1 VRIREDPLMKAG
13 AVMMAFAIAL
23 LVAALVAISV
33 LRAEPERA
41 VASETREPT
50 VEPLKRSKPDVEP
63 WVEKTREPVTMPEP
77 EPKPEPVPQAD
88 PKPRPQPEP
97 ASQPEPAPQPEP
109 ERETSTVA
117 ESPPPTDREVEKASE
132 PRHYD
137 LPTGAKMGLTIK
149 ALGLHSVPVF
159 DSNGRLALTNGVRHV
174 PGTSLPWSDAPQRN
188 VYIEGHRLGWP
199 GTGSYHVFYSLN
211 TLEEGDEVRLKDRD
225 GRTYRYRVSEKL
237 RVNPD
242 DVWVMGQVR
251 ERDMVTL
258 QTCTPIPTFD
268 KRLVVRA
275 DRI

>member
-1 VRIREDPLMKAG
+1 MLRVGVALMVFALALTAVAVAVTVSSRAESEKA
-13 AVMMAFAIAL
+13 
-23 LVAALVAISV
+23 VAAESS
-33 LRAEPERA
+33 P
-41 VASETREPT
+41 EPT

-63 WVEKTREPVTMPEP
+63 WVEKTREPVVVPEP
-77 EPKPEPVPQAD
+77 EPEPEPVPQAE
-88 PKPRPQPEP
+88 PEP
-97 ASQPEPAPQPEP
+97 AQRPQHEP
-109 ERETSTVA
+109 EREPPPVA
-117 ESPPPTDREVEKASE
+117 AAELPPPTDQEIEKASE

-137 LPTGAKMGLTIK
+137 LPTGAIMGLTIK

-159 DSNGRLALTNGVRHV
+159 DSDGRWALTNGVRHV
-174 PGTSLPWSDAPQRN
+174 PGTSLPWSDTPQRN

-251 ERDMVTL
+251 GRDMVTL
-258 QTCTPIPTFD
+258 QTCTPIPSYD
-268 KRLVVRA
+268 KRLIVRA

>member
-1 VRIREDPLMKAG
+1 MLRVGVALMIFALALTAVAVAVTVASRAESEKA
-13 AVMMAFAIAL
+13 
-23 LVAALVAISV
+23 VAAESS
-33 LRAEPERA
+33 P
-41 VASETREPT
+41 EPT

-63 WVEKTREPVTMPEP
+63 WVEKTREPVTVPEP
-77 EPKPEPVPQAD
+77 EPEPEPVPQAE
-88 PKPRPQPEP
+88 PKPAQR
-97 ASQPEPAPQPEP
+97 PQPEP
-109 ERETSTVA
+109 EREPPPVA
-117 ESPPPTDREVEKASE
+117 AAELPLPTDREVEKASE

-137 LPTGAKMGLTIK
+137 LPPGAKMGLTIK

-159 DSNGRLALTNGVRHV
+159 DSDGRWALTNGVRHV
-174 PGTSLPWSDAPQRN
+174 PGTSLPWSDTPQRN

-251 ERDMVTL
+251 GRDMVTL
-258 QTCTPIPTFD
+258 QTCTPIPTYD
-268 KRLVVRA
+268 KRLIVRA

>member
-1 VRIREDPLMKAG
+1 MRFREDPLLRVG

-23 LVAALVAISV
+23 LVAALVALSV

-41 VASETREPT
+41 VASESGPEPT
-50 VEPLKRSKPDVEP
+50 VEPLKRSKPAVEA
-63 WVEKTREPVTMPEP
+63 WVEKTREPVAVPEP
-77 EPKPEPVPQAD
+77 EPEPVPQAD
-88 PKPRPQPEP
+88 PEP
-97 ASQPEPAPQPEP
+97 AQRPQPEP
-109 ERETSTVA
+109 EREPPPVAAA

-137 LPTGAKMGLTIK
+137 LPPGAIMGLTIK

-159 DSNGRLALTNGVRHV
+159 DSDGRWALTNGVRHV

-199 GTGSYHVFYSLN
+199 GTGSHLVFYSLN

-251 ERDMVTL
+251 RRDMVTL
-258 QTCTPIPTFD
+258 QTCTPIPTYE
-268 KRLVVRA
+268 KRLIVRA

>member
-1 VRIREDPLMKAG
+1 VRFLEDPLLKLG

-23 LVAALVAISV
+23 FVAALVAISV

-41 VASETREPT
+41 VASESGPEPT

-63 WVEKTREPVTMPEP
+63 WVEKTREPVTVPEP
-77 EPKPEPVPQAD
+77 EPEPVPQAD

-97 ASQPEPAPQPEP
+97 APQPEP
-109 ERETSTVA
+109 EREPPPVA
-117 ESPPPTDREVEKASE
+117 AAEVPPPTDREVEKASE

-159 DSNGRLALTNGVRHV
+159 DTNGRWALTNGVRHV

-199 GTGSYHVFYSLN
+199 GTGSHHVFYSLN

-251 ERDMVTL
+251 GRDMVTL

-268 KRLVVRA
+268 KRLIVRA